1 VKNLVAKKYVIL
13 LVIFTI
19 FFAVLMAFN
28 IIKQNEYYKQ
38 EINLVIF
45 NLVGNIKKEYPNVSE
60 EQILNVLNNKE
71 NSKVDGENFL
81 REYGITSQDLT
92 IERLENLKNRN
103 LICNIGILV
112 LFGILVIFVFLV
124 YLINRK
130 KKINELDNYVQNV
143 ANKKYYTEIEK
154 ESEDELN
161 RLKDSLYKITVVL
174 RENSENVEKQNKAIL
189 SSITDISHQ
198 LKTPI
203 TSIQILLD
211 DIIESEDM
219 DNETKRKFC
228 IEILRQVKGMNF
240 LILALLKLSKID
252 AGVVEFEKNKI
263 NLEELVDDC
272 VSDLE
277 FMKDIKQINIV
288 KSVSNNLQN
297 IYLDY
302 NWTKE
307 AILNILKN
315 AIEYT
320 YERKNVYIDI
330 TDNNVYSEI
339 KIRDEGM
346 GISKEDLKHIFERFY
361 KVQNSNENSFGIGLS
376 LSKSI
381 IEKQNGYISVDSEV
395 GNGTTFYIKFMK

>member
-1 VKNLVAKKYVIL
+1 MKNLVAKKYVIL
-13 LVIFTI
+13 LIIFTI
-19 FFAVLMAFN
+19 LFAVFMAFN

-60 EQILNVLNNKE
+60 EQILNVLNSKE
-71 NSKVDGENFL
+71 SSKVDGENFL
-81 REYGITSQDLT
+81 REYGITNQDLT
-92 IERLENLKNRN
+92 IERLENLRNRN

-130 KKINELDNYVQNV
+130 KKLNELDNYVQNV
-143 ANKKYYTEIEK
+143 ANKKYYAEIEK

-161 RLKDSLYKITVVL
+161 RLKDSLYKITIVL

-339 KIRDEGM
+339 KIRDEGR

-361 KVQNSNENSFGIGLS
+361 KVQNSIENSFGIGLS

-381 IEKQNGYISVDSEV
+381 IEKQNGYISVDSEI
-395 GNGTTFYIKFMK
+395 GRGTTFYIKFMK